1 MKKYEEVQRA
11 LAAEAFAAAKGHIPA
26 ATTEFLTRCINMGV
40 DAPKDAAGFVV
51 YWGVQ

>member
-26 ATTEFLTRCINMGV
+26 ATTEFLMIRIFMKGTE
-40 DAPKDAAGFVV
+40 
-51 YWGVQ
+51 